1 MPVPDHVFKQIRR
14 IIPPLNGKLHK
25 GQSGRVGVLGGA
37 LDYTGAPYFAAIS
50 SQRLGAELGHVIC
63 SPTAAGAIKGYSP
76 DLIVHP
82 ILKEETPSEKLR
94 PELSSLLERLHV
106 IVVGPGLGREDYMQ
120 SFARLAVTIAKE
132 LQMYIVLDAD
142 ALWMVGKDID
152 IIKGYN
158 KAVLTPNVMEF
169 KRLSEA
175 VGIDPS
181 SEPSERASLLSKSL
195 GGVTILQ
202 KGPTDIV
209 STNTLVT
216 KGAKGE
222 VETIEVDVKGGLKRC
237 GGQGDILSGTVGA
250 FLAWGKCY
258 EIGAFGDKSLPSERI
273 PILASVGGSMVT
285 RTTSKIAFQRQGR
298 SLVTQDM
305 LGDIGQAFREVFGDD
320 EPSTEVQ
327 HVKL

>member
-1 MPVPDHVFKQIRR
+1 M
-14 IIPPLNGKLHK
+14 
-25 GQSGRVGVLGGA
+25 
-37 LDYTGAPYFAAIS
+37 
-50 SQRLGAELGHVIC
+50 
-63 SPTAAGAIKGYSP
+63 
-76 DLIVHP
+76 
-82 ILKEETPSEKLR
+82 
-94 PELSSLLERLHV
+94 
-106 IVVGPGLGREDYMQ
+106 
-120 SFARLAVTIAKE
+120 
-132 LQMYIVLDAD
+132 
-142 ALWMVGKDID
+142 
-152 IIKGYN
+152 
-158 KAVLTPNVMEF
+158 
-169 KRLSEA
+169 
-175 VGIDPS
+175 
-181 SEPSERASLLSKSL
+181 
-195 GGVTILQ
+195 TILQ

-258 EIGAFGDKSLPSERI
+258 ESGAFGDKSLPSERI

-320 EPSTEVQ
+320 EPGTEVQ